1 MPFVVLVRTGQEEG
15 DPNGEV
21 RISIPRRRRG
31 LPGRAHTRTA
41 EGVRGHLQVVRDQR
55 PQDHRRRRRAAADA
69 DGHDRPARQRD
80 DEGQRGPL
88 HRVEGAHRRL
98 RNDRG
103 PRPRCRDRDREELAG
118 RQRRGAPDRR
128 ALSANITSDAVAAVF
143 HEEAGRLTAAL
154 VKRLGDFDLAEEC
167 VQDALVSA
175 LEHWPRE
182 GIPQNPGAWLMTTA
196 RRKGIDRLRRE
207 KRYQEKLAE
216 LEEPSMST
224 PRASLPDERLEL
236 IFTCCHPALAREA
249 QVALTLRSVAG
260 LTTAEIAR
268 AYLATESTIAQR
280 LVRAKRKIVDAR
292 IPFRVPDREELPDRL
307 EEVLAVLYLMFNE
320 GYLATGQRGASDR
333 DLAKEAEWLTGLL
346 AALMPDEPEVL
357 GLLALMRFHLA
368 RAEARF
374 DSQGRLVL
382 LRDQDRNRW
391 DRARIDE
398 TFALVGRF
406 LALRRPGP
414 YQLQALIAG
423 AHADA
428 KTWEATRW
436 PDILRSYDAL
446 LELNDSPV
454 VRLNRAIALWHVRGA
469 EDAYIELFSLAE
481 ELDRYH
487 LYHATR
493 GELLRAL
500 GRPDEARAAD
510 RRALEL
516 TENPAE
522 RALLAA
528 RLG

>member
-1 MPFVVLVRTGQEEG
+1 MVGRAREEG
-15 DPNGEV
+15 HPEG
-21 RISIPRRRRG
+21 RRG
-31 LPGRAHTRTA
+31 AGKGPGY
-41 EGVRGHLQVVRDQR
+41 GD
-55 PQDHRRRRRAAADA
+55 
-69 DGHDRPARQRD
+69 DGTSRQREN
-80 DEGQRGPL
+80 EGLRWSV
-88 HRVEGAHRRL
+88 HRVERARRWL
-98 RNDRG
+98 RDDRSG
-103 PRPRCRDRDREELAG
+103 RSRRGDRDRQELAG
-118 RQRRGAPDRR
+118 RRRRGAPDRR
-128 ALSANITSDAVAAVF
+128 ALSTDITSDAVAAVF

-216 LEEPSMST
+216 MEEPPMSQ
-224 PRASLPDERLEL
+224 PSAVLPDERPEL

-260 LTTAEIAR
+260 LTTPEIAR
-268 AYLATESTIAQR
+268 AFLVPEATIAQR

-292 IPFRVPDREELPDRL
+292 IPLRVPDRGALPERI

-333 DLAKEAEWLTGLL
+333 DLAKEAEWLTSLL
-346 AALMPDEPEVL
+346 AGLMPDEAEVL
-357 GLLALMRFHLA
+357 GLLALMRFNLA
-368 RAEARF
+368 RADARF
-374 DSQGRLVL
+374 DASGRMIL
-382 LRDQDRNRW
+382 LQDQNRSRW
-391 DRARIDE
+391 DRRLIDE
-398 TFALVGRF
+398 TFSVVGRF
-406 LALRRPGP
+406 LMMQRPGA

-446 LELNDSPV
+446 LAINDSPV

-469 EDAYIELFSLAE
+469 EQAYIELFALGE
-481 ELDRYH
+481 DLDRYH

-493 GELLRAL
+493 AELLRAL
-500 GRPDEARAAD
+500 GRADEARAAD
-510 RRALEL
+510 QRALEL

-522 RALLAA
+522 RALLSS